1 MFFSFTIPPFQA
13 YLAFHSFGNKILYP
27 WGHTDEKVRDW
38 RDLKAFAEV
47 AQNAIAEEA
56 GRRRSSDS
64 LSDEDLVKSYRVEQQ
79 SRSDSDSHDSPSIMP
94 ISNSFRRIF
103 TNTELDD
110 PFSQTE
116 QGYDVGQAPET
127 LYRVAGASDDWA
139 RGQAGI
145 KYD

>member
-1 MFFSFTIPPFQA
+1 M
-13 YLAFHSFGNKILYP
+13 
-27 WGHTDEKVRDW
+27 
-38 RDLKAFAEV
+38 
-47 AQNAIAEEA
+47 
-56 GRRRSSDS
+56 
-64 LSDEDLVKSYRVEQQ
+64 KSYRVEQQ